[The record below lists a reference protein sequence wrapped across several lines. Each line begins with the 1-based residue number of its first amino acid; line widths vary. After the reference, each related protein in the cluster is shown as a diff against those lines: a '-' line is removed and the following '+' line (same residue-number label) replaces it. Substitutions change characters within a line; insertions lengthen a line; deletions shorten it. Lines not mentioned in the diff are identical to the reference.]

1 MELVSSQDSPELI
14 PLLIPDIRP
23 FLSQAAET
31 ITVDLGQSLKISCP
45 AHGTSHGAV
54 YTWSGDQ
61 NIEFTRNARRAI
73 SPAGELFI
81 MFVTDEDIDFI
92 TQVKGIS
99 CTMTGANT
107 IYKSGPR
114 ILKKRQQGND
124 LLYYILYC
132 LTVGCCGIHVCK
144 ELHSGTSVQGSSFGR
159 GLCVSFTV
167 PPETI
172 YPLGCGKT
180 SSLPKCSAANSLRWD
195 KFLNLILAR
204 HDRLSW

>member
-1 MELVSSQDSPELI
+1 MELVNLQDSPELQVI
-14 PLLIPDIRP
+14 PLLFPGTRP
-23 FLSQAAET
+23 FVSQAAET

-61 NIEFTRNARRAI
+61 NIEFARNARRAI

-92 TQVKGIS
+92 TKVKGIS
-99 CTMTGANT
+99 CTMTGGNT
-107 IYKSGPR
+107 IYRSGPK
-114 ILKKRQQGND
+114 ILRKRLPGND

-132 LTVGCCGIHVCK
+132 HIVRCCGIRN
-144 ELHSGTSVQGSSFGR
+144 ELDSGMSVQGSSFGR
-159 GLCVSFTV
+159 GLCVSFMV

-172 YPLGCGKT
+172 YSLGCGRT
-180 SSLPKCSAANSLRWD
+180 LPKCSAANSLQWD
-195 KFLNLILAR
+195 EFLNLVL
-204 HDRLSW
+204 DRCDRTLW